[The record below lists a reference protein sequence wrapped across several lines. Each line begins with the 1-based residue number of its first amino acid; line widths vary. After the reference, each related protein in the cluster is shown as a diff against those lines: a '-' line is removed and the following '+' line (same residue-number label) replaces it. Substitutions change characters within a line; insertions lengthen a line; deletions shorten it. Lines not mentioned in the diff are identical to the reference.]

1 MKKFISLIIFS
12 CTVTLNLLS
21 APPARAEAKLKDV
34 ISTVEQSYNSLAD
47 LQASFSQKTFVASVK
62 REQKGNGTLSI
73 KKNSKGPA
81 MFRFDYTK
89 PQQLIVSDGS
99 TVWYYLPENRQV
111 MVSDLKSLLE
121 GGQGVTLNYLTGIG
135 RISRDFAI
143 KPFNGGRDAKGN
155 YLLELIPKTPSRN
168 LAKLEMTVSS
178 EDVGIF
184 LKKGKIRN
192 TFPILTSV
200 IYDQLG
206 TRTTI
211 DFSKVRV
218 NRGLPA
224 SLFQFKVPAGV
235 EVLRH

>member
-1 MKKFISLIIFS
+1 MKLSIYFIIFC
-12 CTVTLNLLS
+12 CTVTFNLLS

-34 ISTVEQSYNSLAD
+34 IATVEQSYNSLND
-47 LQASFSQKTFVASVK
+47 LQAAFSQKTFLASVK

-73 KKNSKGPA
+73 KKKSKGPA
-81 MFRFDYTK
+81 MFRFDYKK

-99 TVWYYLPENRQV
+99 TVWYYLPENKQV
-111 MVSDLKSLLE
+111 MVSDLKGLLE
-121 GGQGVTLNYLTGIG
+121 GGQGITLNYLTGIG
-135 RISRDFAI
+135 RISRDFTI
-143 KPFNGGRDAKGN
+143 TPLNGGRDAKGN
-155 YLLELIPKTPSRN
+155 YLLELIPKTPSQN
-168 LAKLEMTVSS
+168 LAKLEMTVSA
-178 EDVGIF
+178 EDVSIF

-206 TRTTI
+206 TKTTI
-211 DFSKVRV
+211 GFSNVRV

-224 SLFQFKVPAGV
+224 SLFQFEIPAGM